1 MLAKNI
7 VKFAYSNSLYI
18 IKKLIENLPIFWRS
32 IKKLIT
38 KFKINFNII
47 HFASKI
53 IKYFISGM
61 EVSRSYTPVPP
72 CLHPDDIAPNYKSD
86 CLCLMIKRY
95 PQGALSPSITA
106 LQIGQTFLLS
116 NALGAFV
123 IESFDRYSVIHMLAG
138 GTGLTAMLGIIQRA
152 LARRSVSVSLTNH

>member
-1 MLAKNI
+1 
-7 VKFAYSNSLYI
+7 
-18 IKKLIENLPIFWRS
+18 
-32 IKKLIT
+32 
-38 KFKINFNII
+38 
-47 HFASKI
+47 
-53 IKYFISGM
+53 M

-72 CLHPDDIAPNYKSD
+72 CLHPDDTVPNYKSD

-152 LARRSVSVSLTNH
+152 LARRSVSVSPSNHYSIFIEFVTQGGPDKNGYLACHFFKCIYKCKV

>member
-1 MLAKNI
+1 
-7 VKFAYSNSLYI
+7 
-18 IKKLIENLPIFWRS
+18 
-32 IKKLIT
+32 
-38 KFKINFNII
+38 
-47 HFASKI
+47 
-53 IKYFISGM
+53 M

-72 CLHPDDIAPNYKSD
+72 CLHPDDTVPNYKSD

-152 LARRSVSVSLTNH
+152 LARRSVSVSPSNHYSIFIEFVIQGGPDKNGYLACHFFKCIYKCKV